1 MIDLAPHH
9 LETVRS
15 ILAEH
20 VPDCEVRAF
29 GSRAKWEGWEY
40 SDLDLAV
47 LCGDGED
54 RRVIARLKEAFENSD
69 LPIRVDVLDWH
80 AIADDFR
87 KVIDSDCVV
96 VQAATG
102 FEDSR
107 GAIEADSAESL
118 QPIRALGFQTIRLDG
133 IATIVMGQSPPGST
147 YNEAG
152 DGLPFYQGA
161 TDFGNRY
168 PARRVYCSAPTRTAL
183 LGDVLITVRAPI
195 GRVNRATEHCA
206 IGRGIAVVRAE
217 TRADT
222 DYLEY
227 VFRDLHDHWHALEA
241 DGTVFGNARKSDL
254 MSLEIPWPAEEER
267 RAIAGVL
274 GALDDKIEL
283 NRRMSETLEEMAR
296 AQFRSW
302 FVDFDPVRAKAED
315 RPSGL
320 PPDLDALFPSSFEES
335 ELGEIPAGWK
345 VRRLGD
351 LAETIR
357 GRSYRSSELT
367 ESDTALVTLKS
378 FARGG
383 GYRPDGLK
391 PYVGEYKIE
400 QIIEPGELV
409 IACTDV
415 TQAAD
420 VVGRPAVV
428 PADRRFATLVASLDT
443 LIVRPLDAALNMIPF
458 LYHLMSTS
466 SFTQY
471 TYSRVSGTTVL
482 HLSREEVP
490 AFEFPAPPPDLMH
503 AFATL
508 AAPTHN
514 RMLDSSA
521 ESAMLVA
528 QRDALVPRLLS
539 GKLRVGGVKG
549 SMRTVS

>member
-1 MIDLAPHH
+1 MIDLAPHY

-20 VPDCEVRAF
+20 VPNCEVRAF
-29 GSRAKWEGWEY
+29 GSRVKWEGWEY

-80 AIADDFR
+80 AVADDFR
-87 KVIDSDCVV
+87 KVIESDCFV

-107 GAIEADSAESL
+107 GAIGADSVESQ
-118 QPIRALGFQTIRLDG
+118 QPIGALGFQTIRLDG

-168 PARRVYCSAPTRTAL
+168 PARRVYCNAPTRTAL

-206 IGRGIAVVRAE
+206 IGRGIAMVRAE
-217 TRADT
+217 TKADT

-227 VFRDLHDHWHALEA
+227 VLRDLHEHWHALEA

-254 MSLEIPWPAEEER
+254 VSLEIPWPAEEER

-274 GALDDKIEL
+274 GAFDDKIEL

-296 AQFRSW
+296 ALFRSW
-302 FVDFDPVRAKAED
+302 FVDFDPVRAKAEG

-320 PPDLDALFPSSFEES
+320 PPDLDVLFPSSFEES
-335 ELGEIPAGWK
+335 ELGEIPAGWQVQSLDDIADFTNGLALQRFPPDGSDHLPVIKIAEMRRGYSDRTTRASASIDPRYIVADGDMLFSWSGTLEVVLWSHGPGALNQHLFK
-345 VRRLGD
+345 VTSDRFPKWFYWGWTLEHLDDFRRIAAGKATTMGHIQRHHLTDARVVAPPVEVVRVAGGPLATLIERQVGLALQSRRL
-351 LAETIR
+351 
-357 GRSYRSSELT
+357 
-367 ESDTALVTLKS
+367 
-378 FARGG
+378 
-383 GYRPDGLK
+383 
-391 PYVGEYKIE
+391 
-400 QIIEPGELV
+400 
-409 IACTDV
+409 
-415 TQAAD
+415 
-420 VVGRPAVV
+420 
-428 PADRRFATLVASLDT
+428 AT
-443 LIVRPLDAALNMIPF
+443 
-458 LYHLMSTS
+458 
-466 SFTQY
+466 
-471 TYSRVSGTTVL
+471 
-482 HLSREEVP
+482 
-490 AFEFPAPPPDLMH
+490 
-503 AFATL
+503 
-508 AAPTHN
+508 
-514 RMLDSSA
+514 
-521 ESAMLVA
+521 
-528 QRDALVPRLLS
+528 QRDALLPRLLS
-539 GKLRVGGVKG
+539 GKLRVDGVRE
-549 SMRTVS
+549 SIRTLA